1 MFGLLKKKLS
11 NFGERLKHNLDK
23 KEIEKETKTKENEIS
38 SEEITPKKEIILE
51 KEPIL
56 EKEFISKEKEL
67 PKKTISKEDQVFEEI
82 KKEIEKE
89 DASLLEETPSEK
101 EIEEEFQKYAT
112 EEKNKEKEIP
122 IDENIDDEFEK
133 EISKEE
139 SGEDLEKNLVEQVIE
154 REKIEIKKVDEDKRE
169 LKAKIGAGGKI
180 KGFFSGKVE
189 IKENDIE
196 TLIWELE
203 LSLIESDV
211 EQDTA
216 REITQQIKKRM
227 VGQKIALKNLNDFL
241 KQQIKEIL
249 SEMMKTEKINVLEE
263 IKKNE
268 KPYTILLIGP
278 NGAGKTT
285 SIAKLTQ
292 YFKKNKLS
300 CVWAAADTFRSGAI
314 DQLQEHADKLETKI
328 IKQQYGADP
337 AAVAFDAIKS
347 AKANG
352 NDVVLIDSAGRQETN
367 KNLMEELKKIERV
380 AKPNLKIYVG
390 EAYTGQGLLD
400 MAKEFDEMIGIDGF
414 ILTKIDTD
422 AKGGTTI
429 SLLYKLKK
437 PIIFI
442 GTGQNYED
450 FEEFDSE
457 FILNRII

>member
-11 NFGERLKHNLDK
+11 NFGEKLKQNLDK
-23 KEIEKETKTKENEIS
+23 KEIKEETKSEEIKTKES
-38 SEEITPKKEIILE
+38 KITPEKTISKKEIIA
-51 KEPIL
+51 
-56 EKEFISKEKEL
+56 KEKPNIQQKEKNVETK
-67 PKKTISKEDQVFEEI
+67 PIIEKKDLTKETISREDKVFEEI
-82 KKEIEKE
+82 KREIEKE
-89 DASLLEETPSEK
+89 DASLLEKEETDKK
-101 EIEEEFQKYAT
+101 EILNEE
-112 EEKNKEKEIP
+112 
-122 IDENIDDEFEK
+122 DVDDEFEK
-133 EISKEE
+133 EIPEEEDKEE
-139 SGEDLEKNLVEQVIE
+139 LEKKLVEQAVD
-154 REKIEIKKVDEDKRE
+154 REKIEIKKADEDKRE

-216 REITQQIKKRM
+216 KEITQQIQKRM
-227 VGQKIALKNLNDFL
+227 IGQKIALKNLNDFL

-347 AKANG
+347 AKANE

-442 GTGQNYED
+442 GTGQNYDD